1 MSDFDFLSD
10 DFDIDTYLAN
20 EEKREEIKQ
29 LHQLARDCWD
39 ELQYA
44 KAEKFYQR
52 AAELAEAINDLSLM
66 LKERL
71 WLAEM
76 QRMQGKYQAALEVF
90 TWLIGV
96 AYDPEQSRKLD
107 EDDLWYVANGFID
120 FVDVGRHLPEMQA
133 ADLERV
139 IDRGL
144 DWLAS
149 IGKRNWSSGLRLE
162 RGVLWEAQ
170 GRQEAALS
178 EMEAALALR
187 RRQPDAPG
195 YNLSTH
201 LLGLGDL
208 LWEMERREEAEGYY
222 REVGE
227 GHEFDDYDQRLA
239 WEGLAQVALARQDWG
254 EAETCA
260 LKSLELARGIE
271 SPNPISRAYSLL
283 GDIFWQQ
290 KEITKTVEARIQTWR
305 YLRQFREEGDLYLL
319 YEDLAEIRIYQAKQ
333 GNPHRYIPKARRW
346 LQWALPLAV
355 RLDRQVGLTE
365 RQDKIRQMQAECE
378 SVLAGELAI

>member
-1 MSDFDFLSD
+1 MTDFDFLSD
-10 DFDIDTYLAN
+10 DFDIDTYAN
-20 EEKREEIKQ
+20 EEKREEIQQ
-29 LHQLARDCWD
+29 LDQLARGCGD

-66 LKERL
+66 LKERFG
-71 WLAEM
+71 LAAM
-76 QRMQGKYQAALEVF
+76 QRMQGKYQASLEVQ

-96 AYDPEQSRKLD
+96 AYDPELSRKLD
-107 EDDLWYVANGFID
+107 EDDLWYVQGGFRN
-120 FVDVGRHLPEMQA
+120 FVAVGRFLPEMQT

-149 IGKRNWSSGLRLE
+149 IGKRNWSAGLRLQ
-162 RGVLWEAQ
+162 RGSLWEAQ
-170 GRQEAALS
+170 GRQEAALN

-195 YNLSTH
+195 YTLGTH
-201 LLGLGDL
+201 LLELGDL
-208 LWEMERREEAEGYY
+208 LREMERLEDAEGYY
-222 REVGE
+222 REVAE
-227 GHEFDDYDQRLA
+227 GHEFNDGAQLWA
-239 WEGLAQVALARQDWG
+239 WKGLAYVALARQDWA

-271 SPNPISRAYSLL
+271 ALQPICDAYDVL
-283 GDIFWQQ
+283 G
-290 KEITKTVEARIQTWR
+290 TVYYKQERLAQCIEAKIQTWR
-305 YLRQFREEGDLYLL
+305 YARQHGEASRIYGIYRDM
-319 YEDLAEIRIYQAKQ
+319 AEIRIYQAKQ

-355 RLDRQVGLTE
+355 RLDRQVGLTK
-365 RQDKIRQMQAECE
+365 RQDKIRELQAECE
-378 SVLAGELAI
+378 SVLAGELAT